1 VIQPGIYRARGVDAA
16 MGEQNGKQ
24 YFAVMFR
31 LEDGS
36 ELKERWYMVND
47 QNTEISL
54 QNMLT
59 SGWNGQSMLD
69 LGSFGSCEVDLVVE
83 HRTTPGGKVVPTIR
97 YVNALGQGARGAGNV
112 LSFAEQKAVAAK
124 WNHVLV
130 KLRAK
135 VKASNPV
142 PF

>member
-1 VIQPGIYRARGVDAA
+1 MIEPGIYRARGVDAV
-16 MGEQNGKQ
+16 MGEHNGKQ
-24 YFAVMFR
+24 YFAVTFK
-31 LEDGS
+31 LQDGS
-36 ELKERWYMVND
+36 ELKERWYMVSD

-59 SGWNGQSMLD
+59 SGWNGLSMLD
-69 LGSFGSCEVDLVVE
+69 LGSFGSNEVDLVVE
-83 HRTTPGGKVVPTIR
+83 HRTTPSGKVVPSIR
-97 YVNALGQGARGAGNV
+97 YVNQLGAGARDGEA
-112 LSFAEQKAVAAK
+112 LSLAQQKAVAAK

-135 VKASNPV
+135 VASKV

>member
-1 VIQPGIYRARGVDAA
+1 MIEPGTYRARGVDAV

-24 YFAVMFR
+24 YFAVRFK
-31 LEDGS
+31 LQDGT
-36 ELKERWYMVND
+36 ELKERWYMVSD

-59 SGWNGQSMLD
+59 SGWNGLSMLD
-69 LGSFGSCEVDLVVE
+69 LGTFGSVEVDLVVE
-83 HRTTPGGKVVPTIR
+83 HRMTPGGKTVPSIR
-97 YVNALGQGARGAGNV
+97 YVNEPGGVGGSSGES
-112 LSFAEQKAVAAK
+112 LSLAQQKAVAAK

-130 KLRAK
+130 KLRSK
-135 VKASNPV
+135 VGSKV

>member
-1 VIQPGIYRARGVDAA
+1 MIQPGIYRARGVDAA
-16 MGEQNGKQ
+16 MGEHNGKQ
-24 YFAVMFR
+24 YFAVTFK
-31 LEDGS
+31 LQDGS
-36 ELKERWYMVND
+36 ELKERWYMVSD
-47 QNTEISL
+47 QNTEISM

-59 SGWNGQSMLD
+59 AGWNGLSMLD

-83 HRTTPGGKVVPTIR
+83 HRTTPSGKVVPTIR
-97 YVNALGQGARGAGNV
+97 YVNQLGTGARDGEV
-112 LSFAEQKAVAAK
+112 LSLAQQKAVAAK

-135 VKASNPV
+135 VASKV